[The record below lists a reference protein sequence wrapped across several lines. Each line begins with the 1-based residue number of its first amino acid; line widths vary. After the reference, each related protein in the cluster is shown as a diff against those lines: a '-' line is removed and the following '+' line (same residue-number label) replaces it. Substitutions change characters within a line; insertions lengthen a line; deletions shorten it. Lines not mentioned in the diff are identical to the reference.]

1 MWRIVWDFCW
11 NRYFLAFYLNG
22 FVSLI
27 CWNIHMYMI
36 YVDDIC
42 MQHLQSFFCKHQSC
56 AKLSNLYN
64 LFSQQ
69 LEQFLLDWNSCWA
82 DGIFGSKKTHQQT
95 GASEESWSLISWVDH
110 RSVVFGPG
118 CGCFCF
124 TALAASVVCFLK
136 KNTTGCS
143 CCTLCTCC
151 ARCNSCIH

>member
-56 AKLSNLYN
+56 AKLSNLSSSN
-64 LFSQQ
+64 LNSSCWIEILVEQMVF
-69 LEQFLLDWNSCWA
+69 LEAKNTSADRCFRRKLKLNFLGGSSFRGFWSWLWLFLLYS
-82 DGIFGSKKTHQQT
+82 
-95 GASEESWSLISWVDH
+95 
-110 RSVVFGPG
+110 
-118 CGCFCF
+118 
-124 TALAASVVCFLK
+124 
-136 KNTTGCS
+136 
-143 CCTLCTCC
+143 TCC
-151 ARCNSCIH
+151 KCCLFPKKKYYRL